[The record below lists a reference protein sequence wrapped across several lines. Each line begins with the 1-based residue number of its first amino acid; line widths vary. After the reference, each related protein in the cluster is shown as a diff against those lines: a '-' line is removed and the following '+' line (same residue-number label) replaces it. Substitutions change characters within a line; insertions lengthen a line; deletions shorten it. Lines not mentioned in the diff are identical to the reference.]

1 MAEPYPPEFRRAL
14 KDAHPGLQDAD
25 IDLLQDL
32 TTRRLRLRQEQQASP
47 RPEAQRIENLDQQ
60 IEELIRTRMPDFHAV
75 ARQQAAA
82 QRAEIASSAK
92 PAVEIRPKR

>member
-32 TTRRLRLRQEQQASP
+32 TTRRLRLRQEQQAAP
-47 RPEAQRIENLDQQ
+47 GPETQRIENLDQQ
-60 IEELIRTRMPDFHAV
+60 IEELIRTRVPDFHAV
-75 ARQQAAA
+75 ARRQAAA
-82 QRAEIASSAK
+82 RHAASASQAR